1 MSSLAPTL
9 PANRAPVRQLPLP
22 QLSSNTIVGVT
33 LGACIAV
40 GLLMAYDFKLGIG
53 LLVGLCYLP
62 LVLVNL
68 PLGIALWVPTTFL
81 TGLPGFDTASHAAG
95 LVIALAWFGTLRSHA
110 IEQNRHVP
118 RGLLLIVAVFIIWL
132 ALSMLWAEKPSMSFA
147 ALQPWV
153 ACALMFTVLMTLDL
167 SASQIRLIAW
177 SFIVGVTFSV
187 AIGLIGGVKPPTE
200 TSAIRDD
207 GRLRGGLD
215 DPNYLAAGIVP
226 SIVMAAG
233 LVPGVRSKAGRLALA
248 GMAVILLLGLAATE
262 SRGGLIAA
270 MVATGLSVIVAKRSR
285 AVVIALI
292 AIAIGCVAIFFVS
305 TPDAWKRVTHTAD
318 KGNGRSSLWVVGG
331 RIWKDHPIT
340 GVGLDNYRVFAPRY
354 VSGPGELTFV
364 NFIAER
370 PHVVHNVYLQTMVEV
385 GLIGLGLFLAIIVGS
400 LASAMRAARR
410 FEARGDYESAALSR
424 AVFVGLIAALIAS
437 FFISNGSGFQIWVLL
452 AFGPMLLRL
461 AKRQEDPVEV
471 QAGAGAPLPQ
481 APPLVTP
488 RAPAWQA

>member
-9 PANRAPVRQLPLP
+9 PANRAAPRSFPLP
-22 QLSSNTIVGVT
+22 QLSPNTIVGAT
-33 LGACIAV
+33 LAACIGV
-40 GLLMAYDFKLGIG
+40 GVLMAYDFKLGIG
-53 LLVGLCYLP
+53 LLVALCYLP

-68 PLGIALWVPTTFL
+68 PLGIAIWVPTTFL

-110 IEQNRHVP
+110 IEQNRQVP
-118 RGLLLIVAVFIIWL
+118 RGLLLLVAVFMIWL
-132 ALSMLWAEKPSMSFA
+132 GLSMLWAEKPGMSFT

-167 SASQIRLIAW
+167 SPAQIRMIGF

-187 AIGLIGGVKPPTE
+187 ALGLIGGVKPPNE

-226 SIVMAAG
+226 SIVMSAG
-233 LVPGVRSKAGRLALA
+233 LVPGVRSLAGRFALA
-248 GMAVILLLGLAATE
+248 GMAVVLLLGLAATE
-262 SRGGLIAA
+262 SRGGFMAA
-270 MVATGLSVIVAKRSR
+270 IVATGLSVIVAKRSR
-285 AVVIALI
+285 AVVVALI
-292 AIAIGCVAIFFVS
+292 AISIGFVAIFFVS

-340 GVGLDNYRVFAPRY
+340 GVGLDNYRVYAPRY
-354 VSGPGELTFV
+354 VSGPGQLTFV

-385 GLIGLGLFLAIIVGS
+385 GLVGLGLFLALIISS

-410 FEARGDYESAALSR
+410 FEARGDFDSAAFARS
-424 AVFVGLIAALIAS
+424 VFVGLIAALIAS

-452 AFGPMLLRL
+452 SFGPMLLRL
-461 AKRQEDPVEV
+461 VKRQEDPGE
-471 QAGAGAPLPQ
+471 APATEPLPQ
-481 APPLVTP
+481 APALVTP

>member
-1 MSSLAPTL
+1 MSSLAPSL
-9 PANRAPVRQLPLP
+9 PANRAAPRSFPLP
-22 QLSSNTIVGVT
+22 QLSPNTIVGVT
-33 LGACIAV
+33 LAACIGV
-40 GLLMAYDFKLGIG
+40 GVLMAYDFKLGIG

-68 PLGIALWVPTTFL
+68 PLGIAIWVPTTFL

-95 LVIALAWFGTLRSHA
+95 LVIALAWLGTLRSHA
-110 IEQNRHVP
+110 IEQNRQVP
-118 RGLLLIVAVFIIWL
+118 RGLLLLVAVFIIWL
-132 ALSMLWAEKPSMSFA
+132 ALSMLWAEKPGMSLT

-167 SASQIRLIAW
+167 SPAQIRMIAY

-200 TSAIRDD
+200 TSAVRDD

-233 LVPGVRSKAGRLALA
+233 LVPGVRNRAGRFALA

-262 SRGGLIAA
+262 SRGGLMAA
-270 MVATGLSVIVAKRSR
+270 VVATGLSVIVAKRSR
-285 AVVIALI
+285 AVVVALI
-292 AIAIGCVAIFFVS
+292 AIAIGCVAIFFAS

-331 RIWKDHPIT
+331 RIWKDHPVA
-340 GVGLDNYRVFAPRY
+340 GVGLDNYRVYAPRY

-385 GLIGLGLFLAIIVGS
+385 GLVGLGLFLALIASS
-400 LASAMRAARR
+400 LAAAIRAARR
-410 FEARGDYESAALSR
+410 FEARGDFESAALSR
-424 AVFVGLIAALIAS
+424 AVFVGVIAALVAS

-461 AKRQEDPVEV
+461 ARRQDETVE
-471 QAGAGAPLPQ
+471 APGAAPLPP